1 VRHPTACGGLSGI
14 CRQSFTAFTR
24 LFAGANPA
32 LQRETPVQQAST
44 NFLRNLE
51 YNWHSPCISDTR
63 ADKLLAPNRKTLTF
77 TFWRLTMNTLM
88 IKDLSI
94 TEQLDSKA
102 MSAVRGG
109 TGYYPSS
116 SYFNFS
122 PVFAPNNS
130 KKVDATQLIN
140 TELNLQNANGNNV
153 AFATGISSTVNPYIS
168 TSNNIHV

>member
-1 VRHPTACGGLSGI
+1 
-14 CRQSFTAFTR
+14 
-24 LFAGANPA
+24 
-32 LQRETPVQQAST
+32 
-44 NFLRNLE
+44 
-51 YNWHSPCISDTR
+51 
-63 ADKLLAPNRKTLTF
+63 
-77 TFWRLTMNTLM
+77 MNTLT

-109 TGYYPSS
+109 FGPSTSYY
-116 SYFNFS
+116 NFS

-140 TELNLQNANGNNV
+140 NELNLQNANGNNV
-153 AFATGISSTVNPYIS
+153 AFASGIHSTVNPYVT